1 MERHTEAARHGVSR
15 LRGAATGPQWERLR
29 GLSPRESLSCCPRR
43 SPGPAQQP
51 REPRRP
57 HPVPIRRRA
66 RSLTPAPEPL
76 PALPTQ
82 PLWSPG
88 ATPAAASGLWGG
100 QPGIARCCQ
109 PDARQQPPLPP
120 RMTLCSPGRQACSQA
135 PQQRVGQDEVPSA
148 VIAGTTVPAGTARQ
162 LSPARHLSACPQ
174 RATAHP
180 RWD

>member
-1 MERHTEAARHGVSR
+1 MERHTEASRHGVSG

-66 RSLTPAPEPL
+66 RSL
-76 PALPTQ
+76 
-82 PLWSPG
+82 
-88 ATPAAASGLWGG
+88 TPAAASGLWGG